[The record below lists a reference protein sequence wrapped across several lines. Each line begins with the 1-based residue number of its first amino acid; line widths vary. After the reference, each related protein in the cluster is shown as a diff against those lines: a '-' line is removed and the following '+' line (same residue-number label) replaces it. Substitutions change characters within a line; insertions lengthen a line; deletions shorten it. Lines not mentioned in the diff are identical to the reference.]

1 MSSIYCL
8 VHSEAGEGH
17 ANEDVVLVWPHP
29 GDAGVLLCS
38 LADGQ
43 GGQAGG
49 AAAARVAAEESLRA
63 ASSFPAKELREA
75 APWYAVVGA
84 ADEAV
89 CEDDAAGYCTLVSLG
104 VSDREVWGASCGDS
118 GALLLSGGQDFLLTE
133 DQRKNPPVG
142 SSAAHPVAFSARLH
156 PGWTLLVLSD
166 GVWKFVGWDN
176 IVGIAAQNQGRA
188 LVAAL
193 RQAALDANGGRLPD
207 DFSVAMLHGETH
219 SGKHIQEQV
228 GS

>member
-1 MSSIYCL
+1 MSNIHSLI
-8 VHSEAGEGH
+8 HSEAGEGH
-17 ANEDVVLVWPHP
+17 ANEDVALVLPHP
-29 GDAGVLLCS
+29 DDAGVLLCA

-49 AAAARVAAEESLRA
+49 ADAARVAAEESLRA
-63 ASSFPAKELREA
+63 ASSFPAKELFGA

-104 VSDREVWGASCGDS
+104 VSDGGVWGASCGDS
-118 GALLLSGGQDFLLTE
+118 GALLVSGGRDLLLTE
-133 DQRKNPPVG
+133 NQRKNPPVG

-156 PGWTLLVLSD
+156 PGWTLLVVSD
-166 GVWKFVGWDN
+166 GVWKFVGWEH
-176 IVGIAAQNQGRA
+176 IACLAAENEGQA

-193 RQAALDANGGRLPD
+193 RQAAWDANGGRLPD
-207 DFSVAMLHGETH
+207 DFSVALLHGQT
-219 SGKHIQEQV
+219 
-228 GS
+228 

>member
-1 MSSIYCL
+1 MPNIHCL
-8 VHSEAGEGH
+8 VHSEAGEGR
-17 ANEDVVLVWPHP
+17 ANEDVALVRPHP

-49 AAAARVAAEESLRA
+49 VNAARVAAEESLRA
-63 ASSFPAKELREA
+63 AASFSTKELRQA

-89 CEDDAAGYCTLVSLG
+89 CEDDAAGYCTLVSLC
-104 VSDREVWGASCGDS
+104 VSARGVWGASCGDS
-118 GALLLSGGQDFLLTE
+118 GALLINSGREFLLTE
-133 DQRKNPPVG
+133 DQRKNPPIG

-156 PGWTLLVLSD
+156 PGWTLLVVSD
-166 GVWKFVGWDN
+166 GVWKFVGWES
-176 IVGIAAQNQGRA
+176 IARLAAGNEGQA

-193 RQAALDANGGRLPD
+193 RRAAWDANGGRLPD
-207 DFSVAMLHGETH
+207 DFSVALLHGET
-219 SGKHIQEQV
+219 QTEEN

>member
-1 MSSIYCL
+1 MSNIHSLI
-8 VHSEAGEGH
+8 HSEAGEGH
-17 ANEDVVLVWPHP
+17 ANEDVALVRPHP
-29 GDAGVLLCS
+29 EDAGVLLCA

-49 AAAARVAAEESLRA
+49 ADAARVAVEESLRA
-63 ASSFPAKELREA
+63 AASFPAKELFGA

-89 CEDDAAGYCTLVSLG
+89 CEDDAAGFCTLVSLC
-104 VSDREVWGASCGDS
+104 VSVRGVWGASCGDS
-118 GALLLSGGQDFLLTE
+118 GALLINSGREFLLTE
-133 DQRKNPPVG
+133 NQRKNPPIG

-156 PGWTLLVLSD
+156 PGWTLLVVSD
-166 GVWKFVGWDN
+166 GVWKFVGWES
-176 IVGIAAQNQGRA
+176 IARLAAGNEGQA

-193 RQAALDANGGRLPD
+193 RRAAWDANGGRLPD
-207 DFSVAMLHGETH
+207 DFSVALLHGET
-219 SGKHIQEQV
+219 QTEEN